1 MLFGVRRGWKESCA
15 LGVLS
20 VDQVP
25 SLGMCLC
32 LLAGR
37 AGRGTVCESSTTA
50 GTGPGGLFQVYQGP
64 ALTPWVSHFFFS
76 QLFSTFFLTKSV
88 LAQQV

>member
-1 MLFGVRRGWKESCA
+1 MPPPWKHQGFVGLGGGRACVPAEERVGFASLTPALLLEHYDVLGLFGVRRGWKESCA

-37 AGRGTVCESSTTA
+37 EGRGTV
-50 GTGPGGLFQVYQGP
+50 
-64 ALTPWVSHFFFS
+64 
-76 QLFSTFFLTKSV
+76 
-88 LAQQV
+88 

>member
-1 MLFGVRRGWKESCA
+1 MPPPWKHQGFVGLGGGRACVPAEERVGFASLTPALLLEHYDVLGLFGVRRGWKESCV

-37 AGRGTVCESSTTA
+37 EGRGTV
-50 GTGPGGLFQVYQGP
+50 
-64 ALTPWVSHFFFS
+64 
-76 QLFSTFFLTKSV
+76 
-88 LAQQV
+88 